1 MDNLREKFPGAPLV
15 VVKIF
20 PAHAP
25 GVRFYEDIRKTNE
38 ALDALKLG
46 SDPKVTVLDLWN
58 DMVNADGTLRKELFT
73 PDNIHLSPAGYAV
86 YAGRLKPILDAKEVR
101 Q

>member
-1 MDNLREKFPGAPLV
+1 MDEAFPDAPLV
-15 VVKIF
+15 VAKIL

-25 GVRFYEDIRKTNE
+25 GVRFYEDIRETNL
-38 ALDALKLG
+38 ALDPLKLD
-46 SDPKVTVLDLWN
+46 SDPKVVVLDLTQ
-58 DMVNADGTLRKELFT
+58 DVANADGTLRKELFT

>member
-1 MDNLREKFPGAPLV
+1 V
-15 VVKIF
+15 V
-20 PAHAP
+20 
-25 GVRFYEDIRKTNE
+25 
-38 ALDALKLG
+38 
-46 SDPKVTVLDLWN
+46 VLDLTQ
-58 DMVNADGTLRKELFT
+58 DVANADGTLRKELFT